1 MLEYMCVRGMER
13 QRGTWLRVDYLLV
26 ANMPL
31 PVNNSSSRGGNR
43 TDVSDNDTS
52 CRSRRKREAREEASS
67 AGGAVSATQVN
78 KVTNKHDGKSLT

>member
-1 MLEYMCVRGMER
+1 MCER
-13 QRGTWLRVDYLLV
+13 REESARVDYLLV

-31 PVNNSSSRGGNR
+31 PVNNASSSSRDWGWGEKNR

-52 CRSRRKREAREEASS
+52 YCYRGRSKREAREEASS
-67 AGGAVSATQVN
+67 AGGAVSARQVN